1 MMSEFSPFEPEVE
14 KEGILSKLGGG
25 AGGSKN
31 WRDRYFVL
39 TDHLYYYD
47 SKQEYSQNPQN
58 PLGRVNLLSYYV
70 AKSDDAS
77 FEFCVHAYPK
87 VRAPPP
93 LCAPHPRAARRQ
105 KADWADRNSSS
116 PPPPPFPPSPPSP
129 VLPSYL
135 TPLPPCTL
143 FPLPWQSLTCRASSK
158 AELDDWIAAIMAPLE
173 RLKSPNAAEGS
184 GKKKKKKQKKA
195 SGGGGGAQSEEEDQ

>member
-47 SKQEYSQNPQN
+47 SKQEYNQNPQN

-93 LCAPHPRAARRQ
+93 SVRPSLRAARRQ
-105 KADWADRNSSS
+105 KAAWAWYKLHQPSTAPYS
-116 PPPPPFPPSPPSP
+116 PFPTLSSIPPISHPSVTLRPLSLALAVAHLQG
-129 VLPSYL
+129 VL
-135 TPLPPCTL
+135 
-143 FPLPWQSLTCRASSK
+143 Q
-158 AELDDWIAAIMAPLE
+158 
-173 RLKSPNAAEGS
+173 G
-184 GKKKKKKQKKA
+184 
-195 SGGGGGAQSEEEDQ
+195 